1 MLVWNAIPSITPMMS
16 AIFLDD
22 ALISFIVETTCETTL
37 PPREATVEADDARS
51 LAWWALEALDCT
63 VSVSWCMRAVVR
75 SSDAACISVR
85 SDRSWLP
92 DAISCAAERMRLEP
106 LRTSPTM
113 AASPLDMSRT
123 AASRLLPAPDCTWM
137 SCDRSPAAMR
147 RITSRAYSGSPPS
160 WRQTLPMTKYEPT
173 PRPTTTSSALASV
186 AYRLLETP
194 PCAPLRPESKLLRA
208 PSRIVF
214 RVDSSAFCAPC
225 IAATA
230 AAWSPVLVPRNI
242 CAVSLEAAKYASNSL
257 PRLSPA
263 SALPGMALM
272 PAMVLRITAALSV
285 ASSRRFLSPSAT
297 APWMVAPS
305 ASSCDANCVVAS
317 R

>member
-1 MLVWNAIPSITPMMS
+1 MPSITPMMS
-16 AIFLDD
+16 EIFLLLW
-22 ALISFIVETTCETTL
+22 LICSIVETTCATTA

-51 LAWWALEALDCT
+51 LAWWALDAFDCT

-113 AASPLDMSRT
+113 DARPPDMSRT
-123 AASRLLPAPDCTWM
+123 AASRLLPAPGCTLM

-160 WRQTLPMTKYEPT
+160 WRQTLPMTKYEPM
-173 PRPTTTSSALASV
+173 PSPTTTSSALASV

-194 PCAPLRPESKLLRA
+194 PLAPARPASKLERA
-208 PSRIVF
+208 LSRMDF
-214 RVDSSAFCAPC
+214 RLASSAFCAPC
-225 IAATA
+225 MAATA
-230 AAWSPVLVPRNI
+230 APWSPVLVPRNI
-242 CAVSLEAAKYASNSL
+242 CAQSL
-257 PRLSPA
+257 
-263 SALPGMALM
+263 
-272 PAMVLRITAALSV
+272 
-285 ASSRRFLSPSAT
+285 
-297 APWMVAPS
+297 
-305 ASSCDANCVVAS
+305 DAVK
-317 R
+317 